1 MNKKFNGTGVA
12 VITPFHKDGSI
23 DFRSFEKVINHLVNN
38 GVNYIVALGTTGEST
53 VLNIDEKNAVI
64 NFVTEIVEGK
74 VPVVVG
80 IGGNNTSEVLNSFQ
94 QISLDGVD
102 AILSVCPYYNKPQQ
116 GGIYLHYK
124 AIANSSPV
132 PVILYNVPDRT
143 GVNIKAE
150 TTLSL
155 AHDFSNIIGIKEASK
170 NYEQCVT
177 ILKNKPENFLLIS
190 GDDSSTL
197 PLMAFG
203 GNGVISVTA
212 NAFPKEF
219 SEMVNLCKKGDFK
232 NARKIHYQLS
242 DLTSSLFLEGSPG
255 GVKAAMEI
263 LGLCQNYLRL
273 PNVPVSR
280 STYNVIKTAVNNV
293 ISYSAVC

>member
-1 MNKKFNGTGVA
+1 MNKKLKGTGVA

-23 DFRSFEKVINHLVNN
+23 DFRSFEKIINHLINN
-38 GVNYIVALGTTGEST
+38 GINYIVTLGTTGEST
-53 VLNIDEKNAVI
+53 ALNTNEKNAVI

-74 VPVVVG
+74 VPIVVG

-94 QISLDGVD
+94 QISLEGVD
-102 AILSVCPYYNKPQQ
+102 AILSVCPYYIKPQQ
-116 GGIYLHYK
+116 GGIYQHYR
-124 AIANSSPV
+124 AIANNSPL

-143 GVNIKAE
+143 GVNMKAE

-155 AHDFSNIIGIKEASK
+155 AHDFKNIIGIKEASK
-170 NYEQCVT
+170 NFEQCVA
-177 ILKNKPENFLLIS
+177 ILKNKPENFLVIS

-203 GNGVISVTA
+203 ASGVISVTA

-219 SEMVNLCKKGDFK
+219 TEMVDLCRKGDFR
-232 NARKIHYQLS
+232 NARKIHFQLS
-242 DLTSSLFLEGSPG
+242 ELTASLFLEGSPG
-255 GVKAAMEI
+255 GIKAAMEI
-263 LGLCQNYLRL
+263 LGLCQNYVRL

-280 STYNVIKTAVNNV
+280 STYNVIKNAISNV
-293 ISYSAVC
+293 VSLSAV

>member
-1 MNKKFNGTGVA
+1 MNKKLKGTGVA

-23 DFRSFEKVINHLVNN
+23 DFSSFKKVINHLILNEVD
-38 GVNYIVALGTTGEST
+38 YIVALGTTGES
-53 VLNIDEKNAVI
+53 VSLNIDEKNAVI
-64 NFVTEIVEGK
+64 NFVVEVVEER

-80 IGGNNTSEVLNSFQ
+80 LGGNNTAEVLKSFQ

-124 AIANSSPV
+124 LIANNSPL

-150 TTLSL
+150 TTLAL
-155 AHDFSNIIGIKEASK
+155 AHDFKNIIGIKEASK
-170 NYEQCVT
+170 NFEQCVS
-177 ILKNKPENFLLIS
+177 ILKNKPESFLLIS

-203 GNGVISVTA
+203 ACGVISVTA

-219 SEMVNLCKKGDFK
+219 SEMVNFCKKGDFK
-232 NARKIHYQLS
+232 SARKIHFFLQ
-242 DLTSSLFLEGSPG
+242 DFTTSIFMEGNPG
-255 GVKAAMEI
+255 GIKAAMEI
-263 LGLCQNYLRL
+263 KGLCQNYLRL

-280 STYNVIKTAVNNV
+280 ATYNVIKNALSSVASFQHV
-293 ISYSAVC
+293 M